1 MYGSDNEELDDLNRW
16 VIMDVVGE
24 GIFDV
29 LKKAI
34 ENPDIEI
41 TCISSSM
48 GDKQEMANMLDSVQ
62 PTNFRMKDE
71 HTIAF
76 DFPEHVGHLDFRYIG
91 VGRVFKDK
99 PEHMAKRCTFR
110 LDDISQIAYYKDG
123 CIRIDLWVNPDINV
137 FFPDE
142 EFFELEL
149 KHKKV
154 YGNTTEE
161 S

>member
-1 MYGSDNEELDDLNRW
+1 MSKSDNEDLDGLNRW
-16 VIMDVVGE
+16 VIMNSVGE
-24 GIFDV
+24 QIFAV

-34 ENPDIEI
+34 ADPDIEI
-41 TCISSSM
+41 TCVCSSM
-48 GDKQEMANMLDSVQ
+48 SHRQVKTKLPDKVQ

-99 PEHMAKRCTFR
+99 PEHRAKRCTFC
-110 LDDISQIAYYKDG
+110 LDDISHIAYYNDG
-123 CIRIDLWVNPDINV
+123 CIRIDLWADQRDNV
-137 FFPDE
+137 FLPQE

-154 YGNTTEE
+154 YQDNTKE